1 MFLYFPLHI
10 NMLYELFQPRQE
22 RTILTTGV
30 KSYLKIKLQEVKK
43 YYPDWEYVEIGIDV
57 DHVHLHMIIPPKYS
71 VSEAVETVKKNTSRL
86 LRKKFSFL
94 KKVYWDNKGVWCKGF
109 FVSTVGIN
117 EAIIRRYVEL

>member
-1 MFLYFPLHI
+1 
-10 NMLYELFQPRQE
+10 MLYELFQPRQE

-71 VSEAVETVKKNTSRL
+71 VSEEVETVKKNTSRL

-94 KKVYWDNKGVWCKGF
+94 KKVYWDNKGVWCKGSSF
-109 FVSTVGIN
+109 PQ
-117 EAIIRRYVEL
+117 